1 MPNYKIR
8 RCSALAAALLFHTP
22 TASADAVRLTI
33 EHIDL
38 KPTKDGLYDATVGF
52 VLSDAKL
59 GKDKKVGFSI
69 VVGNVHDAD
78 EAMTKV
84 HEPVKTMSEDLQQG
98 YKDIHREP

>member
-1 MPNYKIR
+1 MLNYTIR
-8 RCSALAAALLFHTP
+8 RYPAIVAALLFYTSA
-22 TASADAVRLTI
+22 ASADAVQLTI

-52 VLSDAKL
+52 VLSDARL

-69 VVGNVHDAD
+69 VVGDVHDAD

-84 HEPVKTMSEDLQQG
+84 HEPVKTLSEDLQQG